1 MKKWWKPPN
10 RPMTGK
16 SSRNQRTTI
25 MNHYQSAFRERE
37 KRFLNQ
43 RQFIHLL
50 RNDAFNQFMEMGFPT
65 TRTEAWRSTNVS
77 SLVKIPFTL
86 PNGESGAI
94 NKKFLDSYLLQN
106 SHRIVIINGKIS
118 STLSDFDRLSDSVT
132 VQSLSAAIQDSPELL
147 ERHLGK
153 YANSAERPFVALN
166 SAFLSDGLF
175 LLIKRRQTIE
185 VPIHLIFLSTPSKQ
199 NTIFHWRNL
208 ILTDKESHVTLIE
221 HYIGSEGFRYFS
233 NGVTEIV
240 SEENATLQHIKI
252 QQESHD
258 SYHISTTQIQQMTNS
273 QISSHHITIGAN
285 LTRNNVNVALS
296 GEGTHCSINGLTLS
310 KEKQHM
316 DNHTMI
322 EHKKPNCISRELFK
336 GIYDDHSH
344 GVFNGRIIVHKNAQ
358 KTDAEQTNRNLIL
371 SGNAKVN
378 SNPQLEIHADDVKC
392 SHGSSTGELDE
403 EALFYLR
410 SRGINLN
417 EAIKI
422 LINGFANEVIDQINF
437 TPLKDRLNHLLLEW
451 LSTNRSKT

>member
-1 MKKWWKPPN
+1 
-10 RPMTGK
+10 MTGK
-16 SSRNQRTTI
+16 SSRNQRTI
-25 MNHYQSAFRERE
+25 MNHYKSTFREGE
-37 KRFLNQ
+37 KRFLHQ

-50 RNDAFNQFMEMGFPT
+50 CKDAFNQFMEMGFPT

-86 PNGESGAI
+86 PNGEGGTI
-94 NKKFLDSYLLQN
+94 NKKFLDPYLLQN

-132 VQSLSAAIQDSPELL
+132 IQSLSAAIQESPELL

-153 YANSAERPFVALN
+153 YANFVEHPFVALN

-175 LLIKRRQTIE
+175 LLIKRGQTIE
-185 VPIHLIFLSTPSKQ
+185 VPIHLIFLSAPSKQ

-208 ILTDKESHVTLIE
+208 ILTDKESNVTLIE
-221 HYIGSEGFRYFS
+221 HYIGSEGCRYFS

-285 LTRNNVNVALS
+285 LTRNDVNVVLS
-296 GEGTHCSINGLTLS
+296 GEGTNCSVNGLTLS

-322 EHKKPNCISRELFK
+322 EHVKPNCISRELYK

-358 KTDAEQTNRNLIL
+358 KTDAKQTNRNLIL
-371 SGNAKVN
+371 STNAKAN

-422 LINGFANEVIDQINF
+422 LINGFANEVIDRINV